1 MLYMHGI
8 GHFFPE
14 NVITNRFLEEL
25 DIGTND
31 SWILER
37 VGIRSRRTV
46 LPLDYIRQT
55 HNQKPQEALDAA
67 LYTTA
72 ELAQPAAQMAMKR
85 AGIEPD
91 QIGMVISG
99 SCVFDN
105 AIPAQAC
112 QIANVLGINV
122 PSFDLNSAC
131 SSFGAH
137 LHFLNMMK
145 EEALPEFILIVQP
158 EEFTRFIDYADRR
171 SAVLFGDGAA
181 AAVIST
187 RVKSRIKIHNTAFHS
202 SPSGWDKVIIPWY
215 KHFNQD
221 GTAVQMFA
229 IKRTRD
235 LVKEILEKSDIH
247 REELKF
253 IGHQA
258 NLLVLEGVC
267 DACGISSDH
276 HYFNVDE
283 YGNSGAAGAPTVL
296 SMNWENFRD
305 GDQLAV
311 AVVGSG
317 LSWSSALI
325 QFGDEK

>member
-1 MLYMHGI
+1 MHGI

-14 NVITNRFLEEL
+14 NVITNHFLEEL

-55 HNQKPQEALDAA
+55 RNQKPQEALDAA

-72 ELAQPAAQMAMKR
+72 ELAQPAVQMAMKR
-85 AGIEPD
+85 AGIEAD
-91 QIGMVISG
+91 RIGMVISG
-99 SCVFDN
+99 SCVYDN

-112 QIANVLGINV
+112 QIANMLNISV

-145 EEALPEFILIVQP
+145 EGALPEFVLIVQP
-158 EEFTRFIDYADRR
+158 EEFTRFIDYSDKR

-181 AAVIST
+181 AAIVST
-187 RVKSRIKIHNTAFHS
+187 RIEAPAKINNTTFYSA
-202 SPSGWDKVIIPWY
+202 PSGWDKVVIPWY

-221 GTAVQMFA
+221 GAAVQMFA

-235 LVKEILEKSDIH
+235 LVKEISEKANIQPAK
-247 REELKF
+247 LKF

-267 DACGISSDH
+267 EACSITSDH

-296 SMNWENFRD
+296 SMNWENFKD

-325 QFGDEK
+325 EFGGER